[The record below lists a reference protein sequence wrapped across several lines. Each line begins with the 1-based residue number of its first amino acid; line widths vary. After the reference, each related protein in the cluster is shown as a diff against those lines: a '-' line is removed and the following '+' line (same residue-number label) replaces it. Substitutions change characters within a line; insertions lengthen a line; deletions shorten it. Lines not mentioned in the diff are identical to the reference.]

1 MGISEADRA
10 ELRALVA
17 RLEAQVREEA
27 SPERRAEAAEL
38 VAELENAILAPVPQV
53 ARLAFIR
60 DWFSAHLPRLAGA
73 VNVLVV
79 SPLVGR
85 IVAAAGELAAA
96 EFRNTF
102 TR

>member
-1 MGISEADRA
+1 MNDPPNTTAVAISSSLDPTE
-10 ELRALVA
+10 VA
-17 RLEAQVREEA
+17 RF
-27 SPERRAEAAEL
+27 SDWAAEWWDPKGK
-38 VAELENAILAPVPQV
+38 LAPLHRFNPT
-53 ARLAFIR
+53 RLAFIR

-73 VNVLVV
+73 VNALVV